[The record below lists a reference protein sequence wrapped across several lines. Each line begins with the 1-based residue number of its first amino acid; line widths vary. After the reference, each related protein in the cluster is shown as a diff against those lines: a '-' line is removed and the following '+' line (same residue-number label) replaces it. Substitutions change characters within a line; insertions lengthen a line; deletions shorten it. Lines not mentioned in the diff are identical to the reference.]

1 MITVYVTTLKDRKAQ
16 KVRNWTRRRAVRRGD
31 RRQDYATSRR
41 RFVMDGR
48 IDFKATY

>member
-31 RRQDYATSRR
+31 VKRDWGTARR

-48 IDFKATY
+48 PDFKVTY